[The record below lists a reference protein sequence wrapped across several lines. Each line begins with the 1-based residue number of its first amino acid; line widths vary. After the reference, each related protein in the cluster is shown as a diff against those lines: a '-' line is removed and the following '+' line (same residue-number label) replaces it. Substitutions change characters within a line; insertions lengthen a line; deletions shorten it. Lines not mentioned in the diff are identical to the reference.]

1 MLSDDSGLNRI
12 KVYIY
17 YLDTARNFFVTSN
30 ITGEGRGGFML
41 RICCE
46 IFLIM

>member
-1 MLSDDSGLNRI
+1 MLSDDSELNRI

-17 YLDTARNFFVTSN
+17 YLDAARNFFVTRN
-30 ITGEGRGGFML
+30 ITAEGRGGFML

-46 IFLIM
+46 IFLI

>member
-1 MLSDDSGLNRI
+1 MLSDDSELNRI
-12 KVYIY
+12 KVYICY
-17 YLDTARNFFVTSN
+17 FDTARNFFVTSN

-46 IFLIM
+46 IFLM